1 MRRFRFWSFLII
13 PRHREG
19 VAGRTLLGDVMTL
32 QPSQHGW
39 QHPVKSGSEKL
50 QENRELQLS
59 QAFQVRSGS
68 GDGLWVSA
76 WRKEHLSG
84 PEPRFCFCSCDG
96 FIVAPGTGHGFWLYS
111 TRTTEID
118 VYYYFFDSEFIV
130 ARQQNHELDRT
141 LLTRALRFVSAST
154 PACLGFSISGH
165 MIGSGMTLCR
175 SHWVQRCLFKLI
187 LFSDWIISLKQ
198 R

>member
-118 VYYYFFDSEFIV
+118 VYYYF
-130 ARQQNHELDRT
+130 
-141 LLTRALRFVSAST
+141 
-154 PACLGFSISGH
+154 
-165 MIGSGMTLCR
+165 
-175 SHWVQRCLFKLI
+175 LI
-187 LFSDWIISLKQ
+187 LNLLLQGSRIMNWTELCSPEHYGSSQLAHQLVWAFPYQVTWSVLVWRYVGHIGYRDVFLNWFYFRTESSA
-198 R
+198 